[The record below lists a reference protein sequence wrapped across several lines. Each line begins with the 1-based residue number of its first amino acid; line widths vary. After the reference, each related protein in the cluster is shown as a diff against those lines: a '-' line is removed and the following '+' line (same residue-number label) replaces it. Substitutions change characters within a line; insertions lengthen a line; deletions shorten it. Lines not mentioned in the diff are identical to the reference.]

1 MKLCYNIPCVKKEG
15 RRVRIAA
22 IFPGTVVP
30 RAGKSAAEFFNTVFF
45 ATKGIML
52 FQLSEL
58 TGLDGNT
65 IQNWVVRGWV
75 QAPVGKRYSADQ
87 LARVMLINMLKGV
100 TRLETIG
107 NILTY
112 INGEL
117 ESREDDLVGES
128 QLYIY
133 ICDILDKIGFDDI
146 LDPLAM
152 GRLVEEEISAYR
164 EPVPGGGEKLRNTI
178 KLVLTYYAAA
188 LMKQRAD
195 QYAAALG
202 LGPAAGEN
210 GKSKRGGA
218 QGT

>member
-1 MKLCYNIPCVKKEG
+1 M
-15 RRVRIAA
+15 
-22 IFPGTVVP
+22 
-30 RAGKSAAEFFNTVFF
+30 
-45 ATKGIML
+45 
-52 FQLSEL
+52 SEL
-58 TGLDGNT
+58 TGLDSNT

-75 QAPVGKRYSADQ
+75 QPPVEKRYGADQ
-87 LARVMLINMLKGV
+87 LASVMLINMLKSV

-112 INGEL
+112 INGDIKTGA
-117 ESREDDLVGES
+117 DDLVSES

-146 LDPLAM
+146 LDPRAM
-152 GRLVEEEISAYR
+152 TRLVDEEIHAYK

-195 QYAAALG
+195 QTADALG
-202 LGPAAGEN
+202 LTAAGES
-210 GKSKRGGA
+210 GKTNKGGA
-218 QGT
+218 KEK